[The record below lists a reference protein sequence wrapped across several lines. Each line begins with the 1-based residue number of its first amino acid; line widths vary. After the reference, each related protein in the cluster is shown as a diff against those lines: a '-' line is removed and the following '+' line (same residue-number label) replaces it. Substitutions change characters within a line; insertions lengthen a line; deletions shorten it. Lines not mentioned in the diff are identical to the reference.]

1 VRRRHVG
8 LGFVFAFQAFG
19 AIVSAQQQSPSTLTV
34 AEVKDHPGEMAVV
47 CGHPAGFVCSSAGT
61 VFNFLAPDQ
70 SIVKVFV
77 PKASRS
83 QFGPR
88 LEDRFAQRNVC
99 ATGRIDLLGT
109 SYQIAVTHPD
119 LLVLEPGQPPPATVF
134 GPMAYRLDCDPGI
147 VSPKLKKSIKPNYT
161 PEAMSAGIAG
171 KVQLRG
177 VVEADGRVG
186 DILVVRPLAGGLTE
200 EAVKAAKRFEFVP
213 GTLDG
218 MPVAEVVSFEIE
230 FTLRD
235 R

>member
-1 VRRRHVG
+1 
-8 LGFVFAFQAFG
+8 VFAVHAFG
-19 AIVSAQQQSPSTLTV
+19 ATVGAPQQSPSKLTV
-34 AEVKDHPGEMAVV
+34 AEVKDYLGETAVV
-47 CGHPAGFVCSSAGT
+47 CGHPAGFVCSSGGT

-70 SIVKVFV
+70 STVRVFI
-77 PKASRS
+77 PKASRR

-99 ATGRIDLLGT
+99 ATGKIDLLEA
-109 SYQIAVTHPD
+109 SYQIVVTQPD
-119 LLVLEPGQPPPATVF
+119 LLVLEPGQPPPAPVF
-134 GPMAYRLDCDPGI
+134 GPKAYRLDCDPDL
-147 VSPKLKKSIKPNYT
+147 VSPKLKKSSRPNYT
-161 PEAMSAGIAG
+161 AEAMSAGVFG

-177 VVEADGRVG
+177 VVEADGHVS
-186 DILVVRPLAGGLTE
+186 DVLVVRPLAGGLTE

-218 MPVAEVVSFEIE
+218 MPVAQVVSFEIE